1 MDSCWNWESFA
12 ILDHNR
18 RKAVHH
24 IPLSTIKSHRIIQP
38 HWQTVILHGILKYS
52 SRIKW
57 KWFSA
62 WIGHFKEDLPPN
74 NPRSPHLPLP
84 RATQAPPATSTV
96 QQSSRHNRCLAAQNK
111 VMIWSI
117 WLRVPINVLYFT
129 SSKTFAK
136 KTFIFLDH
144 CIAKWLSRCVGQDLS
159 FEPSMETTVKGQQNR
174 LQIILHKSSKTNH
187 F

>member
-96 QQSSRHNRCLAAQNK
+96 QQSSHVTIAALLHK
-111 VMIWSI
+111 IKLWSDQFDWESLLMFFI
-117 WLRVPINVLYFT
+117 LRPLKHLQRRLLYFW
-129 SSKTFAK
+129 
-136 KTFIFLDH
+136 I
-144 CIAKWLSRCVGQDLS
+144 
-159 FEPSMETTVKGQQNR
+159 TVSQSGC
-174 LQIILHKSSKTNH
+174 HDV
-187 F
+187 